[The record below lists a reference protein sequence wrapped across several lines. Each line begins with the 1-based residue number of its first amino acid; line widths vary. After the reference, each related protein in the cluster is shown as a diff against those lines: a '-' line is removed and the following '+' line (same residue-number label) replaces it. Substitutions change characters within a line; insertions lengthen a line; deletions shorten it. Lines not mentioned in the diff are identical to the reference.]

1 MSFELLAVRVYL
13 SLFIPDCLSEREQGE
28 RRGKWKYAKARRRAA
43 AERGAPEVGVE
54 TAEKRESTMLKVLC
68 GVMQFWFDIDGQR
81 AHIVTSSLVCC
92 DINDFVHVA
101 RPCSSTRGSDG
112 PA

>member
-1 MSFELLAVRVYL
+1 MGGSAS
-13 SLFIPDCLSEREQGE
+13 SLFVMFVIRYCLSEREQGE

-68 GVMQFWFDIDGQR
+68 GVMQFWFDIHGQR
-81 AHIVTSSLVCC
+81 AT
-92 DINDFVHVA
+92 
-101 RPCSSTRGSDG
+101 